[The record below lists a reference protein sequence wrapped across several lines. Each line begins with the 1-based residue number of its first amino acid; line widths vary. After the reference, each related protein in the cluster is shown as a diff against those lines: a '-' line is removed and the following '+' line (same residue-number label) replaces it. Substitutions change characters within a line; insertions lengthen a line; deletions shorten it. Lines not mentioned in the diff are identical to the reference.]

1 MLFPHKKPMK
11 WKQRPPAGKI
21 PCMANPNPRTDHL
34 EAYCFTSGQDR
45 QKAAINGRK
54 GGVASGVAQRKKKSC
69 AEIAMRV
76 IQSELDPA
84 TRAKVEKVTGPLG
97 DDEDTL
103 YAAALAQVVT
113 KAVKGDLRAFR
124 ELQSVVERGS
134 GGFAQHEREDD
145 ALSAALK
152 EIGAGL

>member
-1 MLFPHKKPMK
+1 
-11 WKQRPPAGKI
+11 
-21 PCMANPNPRTDHL
+21 
-34 EAYCFTSGQDR
+34 
-45 QKAAINGRK
+45 
-54 GGVASGVAQRKKKSC
+54 
-69 AEIAMRV
+69 MRV

-124 ELQSVVERGS
+124 ELQSVVERGG
-134 GGFAQHEREDD
+134 GGFAQQEREDD
-145 ALSAALK
+145 ALSAALR

>member
-1 MLFPHKKPMK
+1 
-11 WKQRPPAGKI
+11 
-21 PCMANPNPRTDHL
+21 MANPNPRTDHL
-34 EAYCFTSGQDR
+34 EAYRFTSAN
-45 QKAAINGRK
+45 AAANGRK
-54 GGVASGVAQRKKKSC
+54 GAGVSNRAQRRKKAC

-84 TRAKVEKVTGPLG
+84 TRAKVEKITGPLG

-113 KAVKGDLRAFR
+113 KAAKGDLRAFR
-124 ELQSVVERGS
+124 ELQNVVDR
-134 GGFAQHEREDD
+134 AQGANAAQEREDD

-152 EIGAGL
+152 ELGDSL

>member
-1 MLFPHKKPMK
+1 
-11 WKQRPPAGKI
+11 
-21 PCMANPNPRTDHL
+21 MANPNPRTDQI
-34 EAYCFTSGQDR
+34 EAYRFGNGNE
-45 QKAAINGRK
+45 AANGRK
-54 GGVASGVAQRKKKSC
+54 GGIASGEARRRKKAC

-84 TRAKVEKVTGPLG
+84 TRAKVEKITGPLG

-124 ELQSVVERGS
+124 ELQNVVDR
-134 GGFAQHEREDD
+134 AQGASAAQEREDD
-145 ALSAALK
+145 ALSAALR
-152 EIGAGL
+152 ELGGSL

>member
-1 MLFPHKKPMK
+1 
-11 WKQRPPAGKI
+11 
-21 PCMANPNPRTDHL
+21 MANPNPRTDHL
-34 EAYCFTSGQDR
+34 EAYCFTSDQDR

-54 GGVASGVAQRKKKSC
+54 GGVASGAVQRRKKTC

-113 KAVKGDLRAFR
+113 KAVKGDLKAFR
-124 ELQSVVERGS
+124 ELQNVVERS
-134 GGFAQHEREDD
+134 NGGFAQQEREDD

-152 EIGAGL
+152 GLGESL

>member
-1 MLFPHKKPMK
+1 MLFAHKRPTK
-11 WKQRPPAGKI
+11 WKQRPLAGKI
-21 PCMANPNPRTDHL
+21 PCMANPNPRTDHI
-34 EAYCFTSGQDR
+34 EQYRFNSGN
-45 QKAAINGRK
+45 AAANGRK
-54 GGVASGVAQRKKKSC
+54 GADVSNRAQRKKKTC

-124 ELQSVVERGS
+124 ELQNVVERGS